1 LTLQHVGEGRRQRL
15 LLLLLLELLQLL
27 QLLLLPGWQLLWGQ
41 LRIVRPQQLLLLL
54 LQ

>member
-27 QLLLLPGWQLLWGQ
+27 QLPGWQLLWGQ